1 MATHK
6 LGEHF
11 LCPLSIIPDV
21 YLKVR
26 QASDFTL
33 PHTWHRRTISP
44 SPDLCSINRPG
55 TICIALC
62 AIATG
67 TCPIN
72 RSPTAW
78 THKLIIRHPGEFI
91 LTFYTSAHVVD
102 RTDRAKS
109 LR

>member
-6 LGEHF
+6 LGEQF
-11 LCPLSIIPDV
+11 LCPLSIIPDI

-26 QASDFTL
+26 QAATLAL
-33 PHTWHRRTISP
+33 PHTWRRRTISL

-55 TICIALC
+55 TICVALR

-72 RSPTAW
+72 RRPTAG

-102 RTDRAKS
+102 RTYRAKS